1 MAKTQRHYDTEFKIQ
16 AVALAKDKGLSQA
29 ARELGISPSTLNGW
43 IKASK
48 EARLISSASSKKPG
62 ETLSVEEELALLRKQ
77 VKEQEKEIKRLKKEN
92 DFLEEASA
100 FFAAS
105 RLKSKKTPD

>member
-1 MAKTQRHYDTEFKIQ
+1 MAKNQRHYDTDYKLQ
-16 AVALAKDKGLSQA
+16 AVALAKENGLSKA
-29 ARELGISPSTLNGW
+29 AREHGISPSTLNGW

-48 EARLISSASSKKPG
+48 ESRLIASASSQKPG
-62 ETLSVEEELALLRKQ
+62 EAMSAEEELAMLRKQ

-105 RLKSKKTPD
+105 RLKSTKTHD